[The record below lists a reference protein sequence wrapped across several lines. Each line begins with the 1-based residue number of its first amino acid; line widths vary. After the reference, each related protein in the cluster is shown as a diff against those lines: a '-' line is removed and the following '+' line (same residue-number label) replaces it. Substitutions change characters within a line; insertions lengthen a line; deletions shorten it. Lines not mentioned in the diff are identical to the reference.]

1 MPVNAGPEYFK
12 ASQKFQ
18 AARTIEEKI
27 SALEEMIKFLPK
39 HKGSHNVLAQLRAR
53 LARLKKEKLAGR
65 RKKSARKAFSIKKE
79 GAAQVS
85 IIGFPGAGKSQLLKS
100 LTGVGQPSEIPYSTK
115 TPVVGMMRFEDVQIQ
130 LVEIPSSF
138 SAEYVGTAHNSDLVI
153 VLIDLS
159 NPELD
164 RMRNILEEENFRK
177 YLIVGNKCDVA
188 QAESGFS
195 LVVSA
200 KTGDKLDELKR
211 MIWSA
216 LGLIRIY
223 TKTPGKPAETKPMT
237 LRIGATV
244 RDVCEDVHK
253 DFVRDFRF
261 ARIWGSSQFAGAQ
274 AGLEHVLKDKDVVEI
289 HTR

>member
-12 ASQKFQ
+12 ASQNFQ
-18 AARTIEEKI
+18 AARTIDDKI
-27 SALEEMIKFLPK
+27 TALEEMIKLLPK
-39 HKGSHNVLAQLRAR
+39 HKGSENVLAQLRAR
-53 LARLKKEKLAGR
+53 LARLRKERMASKR
-65 RKKSARKAFSIKKE
+65 RKSKRQAFSIKKE

-100 LTGVGQPSEIPYSTK
+100 LTGVGKPSEIPYSTK
-115 TPVVGMMRFEDVQIQ
+115 TPAIGMMKFEDVQIQ

-138 SAEYVGTAHNSDLVI
+138 SAEYVGTAHNSDLV
-153 VLIDLS
+153 VALIDLT
-159 NPELD
+159 NPKLD
-164 RMRNILEEENFRK
+164 RMEKILEEENFRK
-177 YLIVGNKCDVA
+177 YLIIGNKCDIA
-188 QAESGFS
+188 NETDFS
-195 LVVSA
+195 PAISA
-200 KTGDKLDELKR
+200 KTGYNLDELKR

-223 TKTPGKPAETKPMT
+223 TKTPGKPAETRPMT
-237 LRIGATV
+237 LRIGSAV

-261 ARIWGSSQFAGAQ
+261 ARIWGSAKFHGAQ
-274 AGLEHVLKDKDVVEI
+274 VGLEHVLKDKDVVEI

>member
-12 ASQKFQ
+12 ANQKFQ
-18 AARTIEEKI
+18 AARTIDEKI
-27 SALEEMIKFLPK
+27 AALEEMIKFLPR
-39 HKGSHNVLAQLRAR
+39 HKGSENVLAQLRAR
-53 LARLKKEKLAGR
+53 MARLKKEKMASKR
-65 RKKSARKAFSIKKE
+65 RKSKRQAFSIKKE

-85 IIGFPGAGKSQLLKS
+85 IIGFPSTGKSQLLKS
-100 LTGVGQPSEIPYSTK
+100 LTGVGNPSEIPYSTK
-115 TPVVGMMRFEDVQIQ
+115 KPAVGMMKFEDVQIQ

-153 VLIDLS
+153 VLIDLT
-159 NPELD
+159 NPSLD
-164 RMRNILEEENFRK
+164 RMKKILEEENFRK
-177 YLIVGNKCDVA
+177 YLIVGNKCDIA
-188 QAESGFS
+188 NRLDFS
-195 LVVSA
+195 LAISA
-200 KTGDKLDELKR
+200 KSGANLDELKR

-261 ARIWGSSQFAGAQ
+261 ARIWGSSQFSGAQ